1 MVIERITPKNKRAW
15 LALRGQDI
23 TASVVGS
30 LFGEHPYLTEYEVW
44 AAKTGRLQETT
55 EETDAMRRGRLLE
68 PVAVQ
73 ILREMHPRWKIEH
86 NAAENVYY
94 RDPAARLGGTPD
106 VIVEHPDR
114 GRGVVQIKSVEA
126 STYRRAWLLDG
137 DPDAPL
143 WIAMQASVEAYLTE
157 SQWAAVAP
165 LVVGYGIEMPLI
177 DVPLVPGVIDA
188 IKDRVADF
196 WTMVAEGR
204 EPDPDYGRDGAL
216 IDQLYAIGD
225 EAEEV
230 DLSHDNR
237 IPMLIADREDAIEAR
252 KAAEA
257 RITEIDTEVKAK
269 MGHATVA
276 HVGDGRRIMWETRRR
291 AGFTSPPTTYR
302 FLKFPKPTL
311 S

>member
-1 MVIERITPKNKRAW
+1 MAIEVLSPRDRRAW
-15 LALRGQDI
+15 LALRGHDV
-23 TASVVGS
+23 TASTVGA
-30 LFGEHPYLTEYEVW
+30 LFGEHEFLTAYELW
-44 AAKTGRLQETT
+44 ARKTGLIKVSS
-55 EETDAMRRGRLLE
+55 EETPPMMRGRLLE

-73 ILREMHPRWKIEH
+73 LLRETQPDWKIEH
-86 NAAENVYY
+86 NAADNTYY
-94 RDPAARLGGTPD
+94 RDPEARLGGTPD
-106 VIVEHPDR
+106 VIVEAPHR

-126 STYRRAWLLDG
+126 STYRRKWLVEG
-137 DPDAPL
+137 EPEVPV
-143 WIAMQASVEAYLTE
+143 WIALQATVEAYLTGA
-157 SQWAAVAP
+157 QWAAVAP
-165 LVVGYGIEMPLI
+165 LVIGHGLEMPLI
-177 DVPLVPGVIDA
+177 EVPLMPGVIDA
-188 IKDRVADF
+188 IKARVSDF

-237 IPMLIADREDAIEAR
+237 IPMLIVEREEAIEAR

-257 RITEIDTEVKAK
+257 RLAEIDTEVKAK

-276 HVGDGRRIMWETRRR
+276 HVGDGRRITWETRRR

-302 FLKFPKPTL
+302 FLKFPKHP
-311 S
+311 

>member
-1 MVIERITPKNKRAW
+1 MVIERITPKDRRAW

-23 TASVVGS
+23 TASVAGA

-73 ILREMHPRWKIEH
+73 ILHEMHPRWKIEH

-106 VIVEHPDR
+106 VIVEHPER

-126 STYRRAWLLDG
+126 TTYRRAWLLDG
-137 DPDAPL
+137 EPDAPL
-143 WIAMQASVEAYLTE
+143 WIAMQASVEAYLTG

-177 DVPLVPGVIDA
+177 DVPLVPGVIEA

-204 EPDPDYGRDGAL
+204 EPEPDYARDARL
-216 IDQLYAIGD
+216 IERLYARGD
-225 EAEEV
+225 DYEEI
-230 DLSHDNR
+230 DLSNDNR
-237 IPMLIADREDAIEAR
+237 IHALIFERDAALEERRGAEDRLATIEA
-252 KAAEA
+252 
-257 RITEIDTEVKAK
+257 EVKAK
-269 MGHATVA
+269 MGTATVA
-276 HVGDGRRIMWETRRR
+276 HLGDGRRITWETRHRR
-291 AGFTSPPTTYR
+291 GFTVEPTSYR
-302 FLKFPKPTL
+302 TLRFPKPL
-311 S
+311 I